1 MGIADMPTAAE
12 ADDEQPADGRFQL
25 TTGDGSVFSSNS
37 PPLLATGF
45 KGNASVVADLFGWN
59 DDVAYP
65 TLTGNDESVKTPG
78 LFLVGSQ
85 VRHRAK
91 KEEWIFCFIYKFR
104 ARFPSWLAR
113 SQSGW
118 GKTTSRS

>member
-59 DDVAYP
+59 EDVAYP

-78 LFLVGSQ
+78 LFLVGRKCDIEPRRRSGYSASSTSFA
-85 VRHRAK
+85 RG
-91 KEEWIFCFIYKFR
+91 FR
-104 ARFPSWLAR
+104 SWLAR
-113 SQSGW
+113 SQ
-118 GKTTSRS
+118 